1 MSKTQKYEISLTI
14 LASLPLFF
22 SQRLP
27 ICEIHSLDVAKWRF
41 FNKICSMNSAAS
53 YILIYINHLI
63 LTITN
68 ILRILYKYVLNDPRI
83 CLCLCACICKNKIDC
98 LAKYISGQAS
108 VFCFWVK
115 DKLGNC
121 KMGEI
126 YVQPQL
132 QTNFVT
138 LNFLFLF
145 SIGFSSFVVNRKIIP
160 AKVEQTCIVSCW
172 CVHS

>member
-1 MSKTQKYEISLTI
+1 MLQSGDFSTKFAPWI
-14 LASLPLFF
+14 L
-22 SQRLP
+22 RV
-27 ICEIHSLDVAKWRF
+27 I
-41 FNKICSMNSAAS
+41 
-53 YILIYINHLI
+53 YIDIYINHLI

-145 SIGFSSFVVNRKIIP
+145 SIGFNSFVENFPCKSRTNMYCLLLVCPQLGIYTAPGGHWKKTKDPRKNIEHTRKMEKKII
-160 AKVEQTCIVSCW
+160 S
-172 CVHS
+172 

>member
-1 MSKTQKYEISLTI
+1 MAIFQQNLLHE
-14 LASLPLFF
+14 F
-22 SQRLP
+22 
-27 ICEIHSLDVAKWRF
+27 C
-41 FNKICSMNSAAS
+41 AS

-138 LNFLFLF
+138 LSFLFLF
-145 SIGFSSFVVNRKIIP
+145 SIGFNSFVVNRSIFL